1 MIDHPDILEAT
12 KHALREY
19 HAELYPFAI
28 KAAIA

>member
-1 MIDHPDILEAT
+1 VIDHPDILEAT